1 MTVKLSSLRI
11 ASEFDA
17 SGYQRG
23 MAAKVAADQQG
34 IASSERLGAVLASED
49 AAAGKTSRAV
59 EAMSRAWITGYGH
72 QAKFEAGL
80 RQINRALE
88 TGAVNTTRAGA
99 LVEGLQRKFGQTAD
113 AVQVGQR
120 GFTMLA
126 PVVHDVNERLAAQS
140 VNLTKLQA
148 ANTNAVASTGQFTRS
163 TGLARYE
170 LINLGRQVGDIG
182 TMLAMG
188 QSPFA
193 ILASQGAQ
201 VADVFATTSAS
212 IGSVIRQI
220 GGGALRFASSGAGLA
235 TGAGAILAAGAYSAI
250 SYADAQRQVENALRG
265 VGAASGVSLAG
276 INRFAAAE
284 AAAGK
289 VSTASAREISAAF
302 ASTGRVD
309 PTKLPGLGSFAKDFA
324 TFTGLGM
331 DDSMKELASAFAD
344 PSRGAEML
352 AGKIGGLNSAA
363 LRWMQAQQA
372 AGDLLGAQRTLMQ
385 TFAQQV
391 EGATERTGL
400 FARAWESVKRS
411 VSEADNALGRA
422 LNGST
427 DAERLASLQQQRD
440 RLQQTPGLG
449 VANQFRMLEAQIRPL
464 EAIVELE
471 RQREAI
477 DARVAKA
484 GNASLAA
491 SAIADQL
498 DPYRKQM
505 EELVAL
511 QTKLDEARKLNK
523 GAPEYEEWGRAL
535 DRVKGAI
542 GTLLPSVE
550 RERLAHDLAM
560 RAISARTLEE
570 RVAIEV
576 AREGLRLSG
585 EKISTAERE
594 IAMNRKAAEVQAQ
607 ANREGRDALRDARD
621 QQSLAGLRPH
631 ERRMAE
637 IAIEE
642 RNNRE
647 RFGTVGTPGA
657 STALPATSAAVHGMD
672 QAFASSLGRLIETIP
687 GISVTSG
694 FRSTKRQAELWSEA
708 LEKYG
713 STEAARKWVA
723 PPGSSQHEKGMA
735 ADLRFATPQAREE
748 AHRRAGEFGLT
759 FPLRNESW
767 HVEPT
772 GGRVRGAS
780 PPDLATSIAQSR
792 EAATATENYASVSRS
807 ANDNIGE
814 QERALQIQAKA
825 LTASAY
831 ETGRAEKAQEL
842 YNQLAANGVPVT
854 RELAAAIE
862 QTANRY
868 GRLREAAASV
878 KLTQDVQFERDQLG
892 RASGEQQ
899 IASRLRGTGVGM
911 DSAIADQMRF
921 NQLLGE
927 TKSVSSDALKGFIS
941 DLRSGK
947 SGMEALRGVLDKF
960 ATKLF
965 DLASDQLI
973 SGLFKGMFGGSSS
986 GGLFGSL
993 FSGGGGLFGSL
1004 FGGGGMTPGAG
1015 GLYANGGVF
1024 SHGGAVPF
1032 ARGAAF
1038 SNSVLT
1044 SPTLF
1049 RFAEGG
1055 TVRRGLAG
1063 EAGPEAVMPL
1073 RRNSAGQLGVMA
1085 AVQSAANS
1093 NTASGRDAPVIF
1105 QVNAQGAG
1113 PREIDELK
1121 RVIPGLAVRAV
1132 QAVRK
1137 NRVAGL

>member
-1 MTVKLSSLRI
+1 
-11 ASEFDA
+11 
-17 SGYQRG
+17 

-34 IASSERLGAVLASED
+34 IASSERLGAALAAED
-49 AAAGKTSRAV
+49 AATGKISRSV
-59 EAMSRAWITGYGH
+59 EAMSRRWITGYGH
-72 QAKFEAGL
+72 QAKFESGL

-88 TGAVNTTRAGA
+88 TGAVNTTRAAA

-126 PVVHDVNERLAAQS
+126 PVVHEVNERLAAQS
-140 VNLTKLQA
+140 VNLTRLTA
-148 ANTNAVASTGQFTRS
+148 ANSNAVAGTAQFTRGA
-163 TGLARYE
+163 GLARYE
-170 LINLGRQVGDIG
+170 LVNLGRQVGDIG

-188 QSPFA
+188 SSPFQ

-201 VADVFATTSAS
+201 VADVFTTTSAS

-220 GGGALRFASSGAGLA
+220 GGGALRFATSGAGLA
-235 TGAGAILAAGAYSAI
+235 TGAGAILAAGTYSAI

-289 VSTASAREISAAF
+289 VSTASAREIGAAF

-309 PTKLPGLGSFAKDFA
+309 PTKLPGIGSFTKDFA
-324 TFTGLGM
+324 AFTGLGM

-344 PSRGAEML
+344 PSKGAAML

-363 LRWMQAQQA
+363 LRWVQAQQA
-372 AGDLLGAQRTLMQ
+372 AGDMLGAQRTLMQ

-391 EGATERTGL
+391 EGATGRTGL
-400 FARAWESVKRS
+400 FARAWDSVKRS
-411 VSEADNALGRA
+411 VSDADNALGRA

-542 GTLLPSVE
+542 GTLLPNVE

-585 EKISTAERE
+585 EKISAAERE

-607 ANREGRDALRDARD
+607 ANREARDALREARD

-647 RFGTVGTPGA
+647 RFGVPTSTNGAFGAGGYVGEGPFLPGSA
-657 STALPATSAAVHGMD
+657 SLPATTGALRGLDA
-672 QAFASSLGRLIETIP
+672 AFAESLRRAMADIP
-687 GISVTSG
+687 GLTITG
-694 FRSTKRQAELWSEA
+694 GMRTYEQQAA
-708 LEKYG
+708 LYEKYG
-713 STEAARKWVA
+713 PSRAAR
-723 PPGSSQHEKGMA
+723 PGNSNHEMKGGLPATA
-735 ADLRFATPQAREE
+735 ADLAYNGSGQIPQEIRDRLTREY
-748 AHRRAGEFGLT
+748 GIG
-759 FPLRNESW
+759 FPLANPTRGTPEPW
-767 HVEPT
+767 HAEPVGAR
-772 GGRVRGAS
+772 GGGDMARA
-780 PPDLATSIAQSR
+780 IAQSK
-792 EAATATENYASVSRS
+792 EAAAATENYNSVIRS

-825 LTASAY
+825 LTATAY

-862 QTANRY
+862 QTADRY

-892 RASGEQQ
+892 RTSGEQQ

-927 TKSVSSDALKGFIS
+927 TKSVAGDAMKGFIS

-965 DLASDQLI
+965 DLATDQLI
-973 SGLFKGMFGGSSS
+973 SGLFKGMMGGSSG

-993 FSGGGGLFGSL
+993 FSGGGGLFGSM
-1004 FGGGGMTPGAG
+1004 FGGGGLGLTPGAG

-1024 SHGGAVPF
+1024 AGGMAVPF
-1032 ARGAAF
+1032 ANGGAF
-1038 SNSVLT
+1038 SNSILT

-1049 RFAEGG
+1049 RFADGG

-1073 RRNSAGQLGVMA
+1073 RRNSSGQLGVMA
-1085 AVQSAANS
+1085 AVQSPANS
-1093 NTASGRDAPVIF
+1093 NSASRSDAPVIF

-1121 RVIPGLAVRAV
+1121 RVIPGLAVRAI
-1132 QAVRK
+1132 QEARR